1 MFHPRSF
8 LFVLAALS
16 TALVAQDFGPVIKVA
31 TQAFPDKPHFGVVC
45 DYSRNRT
52 AVNDMIHALP
62 EGTRLTVVDVRNP
75 DLVGAAGSIL
85 VLRSVDLLG
94 LLPNDPLFSDGK
106 PHATRLINMVQTF
119 NPTILAFGNSPSALQ
134 NGCAF
139 AVGEKTGWKLLVN
152 PGDPRIKGVIENI
165 TIEPMDP
172 KPSRTARLNPVTVQ
186 VVSLA
191 R

>member
-16 TALVAQDFGPVIKVA
+16 TALVAQDFGPVVKVA
-31 TQAFPDKPHFGVVC
+31 TQAFPEKTHFGVVC
-45 DYSRNRT
+45 DYSRSRA
-52 AVNDMIHALP
+52 AVNDMIRALP

-75 DLVGAAGSIL
+75 DMVGAAGSIL

-94 LLPNDPLFSDGK
+94 LIPNDPFFGDGG
-106 PHATRLINMVQTF
+106 PHTTNLINKVKTF
-119 NPTILAFGNSPSALQ
+119 NPTIMAFGNSPAALQ

-152 PGDPRIKGVIENI
+152 PGDPHIKGVIENI
-165 TIEPMDP
+165 TIEPMDL
-172 KPSRTARLNPVTVQ
+172 KVSRTAGLNPVTVQ